1 MRQTRRARATT
12 ANGDSGRVAFGGER
26 GVVGE
31 GAVRCGP
38 LRALPEILDRL
49 GVDADGL
56 LHEAG
61 LTRAWFDDPENV
73 LSFTSGGRLFRRCV
87 EASGC
92 AHLGTLVGQRVTLS
106 AMGAVGVLMQA
117 SPTVAHAL
125 EVMGR
130 HFHVHDRGAL
140 LTVEVDHRWARL
152 GYRVTVPGV
161 EAVEQIYQLAAVAG
175 GNFLRALCGPGWRP
189 HSVELP
195 FRKPRDAAPLREA
208 IGAPLQFDA
217 ERMTLVFPAGDLAR
231 PVPTADPLLYRM
243 MSERVEQIE
252 RGQSRDLVGRVRDL
266 LQTMVLLPDLQAS
279 IVASRLGMS
288 LRSLNRRLSVE
299 GTSVREIRDEV
310 SAETASQLLANTE
323 RTASE
328 VAVMLGYSSPSAFS
342 RAFRRWRGVAPARWR
357 TRRRQPP

>member
-1 MRQTRRARATT
+1 
-12 ANGDSGRVAFGGER
+12 
-26 GVVGE
+26 
-31 GAVRCGP
+31 
-38 LRALPEILDRL
+38 
-49 GVDADGL
+49 
-56 LHEAG
+56 
-61 LTRAWFDDPENV
+61 
-73 LSFTSGGRLFRRCV
+73 
-87 EASGC
+87 
-92 AHLGTLVGQRVTLS
+92 
-106 AMGAVGVLMQA
+106 
-117 SPTVAHAL
+117 
-125 EVMGR
+125 
-130 HFHVHDRGAL
+130 
-140 LTVEVDHRWARL
+140 
-152 GYRVTVPGV
+152 
-161 EAVEQIYQLAAVAG
+161 
-175 GNFLRALCGPGWRP
+175 
-189 HSVELP
+189 
-195 FRKPRDAAPLREA
+195 
-208 IGAPLQFDA
+208 
-217 ERMTLVFPAGDLAR
+217 MTLVFQAGDLAR

-252 RGQSRDLVGRVRDL
+252 RGQNRDLVGRVRDL